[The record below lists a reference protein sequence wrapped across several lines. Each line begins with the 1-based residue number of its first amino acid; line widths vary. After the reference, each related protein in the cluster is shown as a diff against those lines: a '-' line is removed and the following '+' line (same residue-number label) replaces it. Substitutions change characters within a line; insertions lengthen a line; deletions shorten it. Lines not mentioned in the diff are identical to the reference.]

1 MQESRN
7 PDRPSPPAAPRSSV
21 DDELRQDKHRLILR
35 LNDSLNIQKSMGSY
49 QPDHRLLPREPSD
62 GADHSADCSPP
73 LIDQIAEKNSNAPG
87 AGNSTY
93 ELLIPL

>member
-1 MQESRN
+1 M
-7 PDRPSPPAAPRSSV
+7 PPAAPGSSV
-21 DDELRQDKHRLILR
+21 DELCQDEHRLLPIYPGMI
-35 LNDSLNIQKSMGSY
+35 NSSDIQKSMGSY

-62 GADHSADCSPP
+62 GADRSADCSPP
-73 LIDQIAEKNSNAPG
+73 LLDQIAEKNSNAPG